1 MSNQTILYAVLAS
14 FAAFI
19 VWDKL
24 TPRIKKVFSKKSAS
38 TQAMIDLT
46 AAINELPKSLAAYGE
61 QCNQSIAETV
71 EACRSVSVSTI
82 EMVTSQTLA
91 QAQATADL
99 IAANDKL
106 TAALNSDESTKMLTG
121 TLKACEAIAS
131 ATVQL
136 RDEVA
141 AFGKLVRIDDKAYP
155 EDQIIQPDK
164 SKDEMV
170 ATFLDAIT
178 RGRSVQ
184 ESEQQA
190 KDDAETKSMFSA
202 VTLDPTQES

>member
-1 MSNQTILYAVLAS
+1 MSNQTILYAVIVLLTAL
-14 FAAFI
+14 F
-19 VWDKL
+19 VWDKII
-24 TPRIKKVFSKKSAS
+24 PRIKKIFSERKS
-38 TQAMIDLT
+38 Q
-46 AAINELPKSLAAYGE
+46 
-61 QCNQSIAETV
+61 V
-71 EACRSVSVSTI
+71 
-82 EMVTSQTLA
+82 
-91 QAQATADL
+91 QATADL
-99 IAANDKL
+99 IIAIDKL
-106 TAALNSDESTKMLTG
+106 TAAINGEESTKMLAG

-131 ATVQL
+131 ATVQF

-202 VTLDPTQES
+202 VSLDTTQGE